1 MKITKWLRKTGLV
14 VAVSLVATAAF
25 AQQTKTVE
33 GGVTSVALSET
44 FTGALTSLSVT
55 PGVVAPSR
63 LREGVAFFPIV
74 GGAID
79 LDTAAGNIVHS
90 GGLTLTA
97 GSIEVRLQSFL
108 IDTTATPP
116 VLTGIVVAN
125 NKLVGRIPLFH
136 VVLPSGFS
144 VPLKA
149 QDGFIL
155 QLKGVGLTLSAN
167 AATALN
173 GVFGLS
179 GGQAIPAGLPI
190 GTASVFAFVCGHKE

>member
-1 MKITKWLRKTGLV
+1 MKITKWLTKAGLV
-14 VAVSLVATAAF
+14 VAVSLIATATF

-33 GGVTSVALSET
+33 SGVTSVALSDT

-63 LREGVAFFPIV
+63 IRDGVAFFPIV

-97 GSIEVRLQSFL
+97 GSTEVRLQSFL

-125 NKLVGRIPLFH
+125 DKLVGRLPLFTLA
-136 VVLPSGFS
+136 LPSGFS

-149 QDGFIL
+149 QDGFLL
-155 QLKGVGLTLSAN
+155 QLKGVGLSLTST
-167 AATALN
+167 AASALN

-179 GGQAIPAGLPI
+179 GGQAIPAALPI
-190 GTASVFAFVCGHKE
+190 GTASVFAFVCSHKE